1 VPRHPQTTSDPKV
14 SMDPIT
20 IIAIVA
26 GLLIAGFLIFI
37 ENALEKI
44 LNPILGLIGL
54 NSSTGPLE
62 LKIRKREQCF
72 ELVIENKGNT
82 KARLAAIQ
90 VIDGEGKKSFPL
102 PYPTEDESTHNASEK
117 RMKELRIQFSS
128 EKINQGDRKSVYL
141 NPTELAG
148 CSLDCVNVLDI
159 HGKYWAATMDA

>member
-1 VPRHPQTTSDPKV
+1 
-14 SMDPIT
+14 MYPIT
-20 IIAIVA
+20 IIAIAA

-37 ENALEKI
+37 ENAFDKI
-44 LNPILGLIGL
+44 LNPLLGLIGL

-62 LKIRKREQCF
+62 LKIRKQEQCL
-72 ELVIENKGNT
+72 ELVIENKGNS

-102 PYPTEDESTHNASEK
+102 PYPTEDESTQNASEK

-141 NPTELAG
+141 NPTRLAG
-148 CSLDCVNVLDI
+148 CSLGSVNVLDI
-159 HGKYWAATMDA
+159 HGKYWAATIDT

>member
-1 VPRHPQTTSDPKV
+1 
-14 SMDPIT
+14 MDPIT

-117 RMKELRIQFSS
+117 RMKELRI
-128 EKINQGDRKSVYL
+128 
-141 NPTELAG
+141 
-148 CSLDCVNVLDI
+148 
-159 HGKYWAATMDA
+159 

>member
-1 VPRHPQTTSDPKV
+1 
-14 SMDPIT
+14 MDPIT

-62 LKIRKREQCF
+62 LKIRKREQSF
-72 ELVIENKGNT
+72 ELAIENKGNT

-102 PYPTEDESTHNASEK
+102 PYPTEDESTHNTSEK

>member
-1 VPRHPQTTSDPKV
+1 
-14 SMDPIT
+14 MDPIT

-102 PYPTEDESTHNASEK
+102 PYPTEDESTQNASEK

-141 NPTELAG
+141 NPTGLAG
-148 CSLDCVNVLDI
+148 CSLDSVNVLDI

>member
-1 VPRHPQTTSDPKV
+1 
-14 SMDPIT
+14 MDPIT

-62 LKIRKREQCF
+62 LKIRKREQSF

>member
-1 VPRHPQTTSDPKV
+1 
-14 SMDPIT
+14 MDPIT

-62 LKIRKREQCF
+62 LKIRKREQSF

-117 RMKELRIQFSS
+117 RMKELRRQFSS

>member
-1 VPRHPQTTSDPKV
+1 
-14 SMDPIT
+14 MDPIT

-62 LKIRKREQCF
+62 LKIRKREQSF

-102 PYPTEDESTHNASEK
+102 PYPTEDESTHNTSEK

>member
-1 VPRHPQTTSDPKV
+1 
-14 SMDPIT
+14 MDSIT

-102 PYPTEDESTHNASEK
+102 PYPTEDESTHNTSEK

-148 CSLDCVNVLDI
+148 CSLDCVKVLDI
-159 HGKYWAATMDA
+159 HGKNWAATMDA

>member
-1 VPRHPQTTSDPKV
+1 
-14 SMDPIT
+14 MDLIT
-20 IIAIVA
+20 IVTIVT

-62 LKIRKREQCF
+62 LKIRKREQSF

-102 PYPTEDESTHNASEK
+102 PYPTEDESTHNTSEK

>member
-1 VPRHPQTTSDPKV
+1 V
-14 SMDPIT
+14 DPIT
-20 IIAIVA
+20 IIAIVT

-62 LKIRKREQCF
+62 LKIRKREQSF

-102 PYPTEDESTHNASEK
+102 PYPTEDESTHNTSEK